1 MPKRGESHL
10 QLLPVF
16 VFMCVV
22 KPTEHIPHG
31 VWFIL
36 LLLGLFT
43 EMYFGVTLDGQNTRF
58 LRVFAFFGAQKPN
71 AGVEFF
77 PDFFFYRYFFLIFCQ
92 GVGPYILTGIG
103 GFLYRK

>member
-31 VWFIL
+31 IGFIL

-43 EMYFGVTLDGQNTRF
+43 EVYFGVTLDGQNTRF

-71 AGVEFF
+71 PGVEFF
-77 PDFFFYRYFFLIFCQ
+77 PDFFSPPEIFLIF
-92 GVGPYILTGIG
+92 
-103 GFLYRK
+103 

>member
-1 MPKRGESHL
+1 MVNKNFLVVASFFYEPLGGECPNGGESHL

-16 VFMCVV
+16 VFTCVV

-31 VWFIL
+31 VGFIL
-36 LLLGLFT
+36 LLLGLYT
-43 EMYFGVTLDGQNTRF
+43 EVYFGVTLDGQNTRF

-77 PDFFFYRYFFLIFCQ
+77 PDFFFF
-92 GVGPYILTGIG
+92 
-103 GFLYRK
+103 